1 MWEALKKT
9 TQIIPLALLIIVMQ
23 LPGLTVANFTPVDP
37 NLPAIPNK
45 DPPQVILNSPQNY
58 QNYSADT
65 PIEYS
70 ITIKVPLSWFNL
82 KTGESY
88 CSIRGIGYYI
98 APNTTA
104 VVIAGQP
111 LEPNSPPTLE
121 SIAVPKYS
129 MQNTTI
135 KLNGTLPTLP
145 IGHQA
150 LIVGVSWSSL
160 YQTSN
165 FWHVTAEYDS
175 IAYSNMTNFSITDQQ
190 QEAADSALTQELTP
204 TIILVLF
211 VASPTVVAIVLL
223 LVLRKRKLHKSL
235 AE

>member
-1 MWEALKKT
+1 M
-9 TQIIPLALLIIVMQ
+9 IVIQ
-23 LPGLTVANFTPVDP
+23 LPGLAVANFAPVDP
-37 NLPAIPNK
+37 NLPTTPNK
-45 DPPQVILNSPQNY
+45 DPPQVILNSPQNL

-98 APNTTA
+98 PPNTTA

-121 SIAVPKYS
+121 SIAVPEYS

-145 IGHQA
+145 VGHQGI
-150 LIVGVSWSSL
+150 IVGVSWSSL
-160 YQTSN
+160 YQSSN
-165 FWHVTAEYDS
+165 FWFSHATAKYDS
-175 IAYSNMTNFSITDQQ
+175 IAYSNMTNFTITDQQ
-190 QEAADSALTQELTP
+190 QEAADSTLNRVPTP

-211 VASPTVVAIVLL
+211 VALTTVVAIVLL
-223 LVLRKRKLHKSL
+223 PALRKRKLHKSL